1 MFTEIKMQKGVS
13 MSAKTIATCG
23 VKVIALTI
31 IMFLSFT
38 VASIVSGVSALPAG
52 VEPPPVDAGA
62 TSLALFVASLLETA
76 VLTTIILR
84 SRWSGW
90 KLVGTIFLAF
100 YGLNTV
106 VAQIESIVFLPHQLP
121 PGMIPQLFLM
131 GAITA
136 GLFSPLAVLILG
148 KMRRESE
155 SRAPNPRQGLPLGE
169 WAWKLAAIAVAYV
182 ILYFAFGYFV
192 AWKNPAVR
200 AYYGGTDPSS
210 FFAQIA
216 WIWRTTPWLFPLQA
230 LRAMLWTA
238 FALPVIRMHKGR
250 PWEVSLA
257 VGLLFAVWSSLLL
270 LPNPYMPEAVAKAH
284 LVETAPSNLIFGC
297 IVGWLLSRRH
307 APPRGVFTE
316 RFRRSEG

>member
-1 MFTEIKMQKGVS
+1 
-13 MSAKTIATCG
+13 MSAKTIAACG
-23 VKVIALTI
+23 LKVIALTI

-38 VASIVSGVSALPAG
+38 VASIVSGVAALPAG
-52 VEPPPVDAGA
+52 VEPPPMDAGA

-76 VLTTIILR
+76 VITTIILR

-90 KLVGTIFLAF
+90 KLVGSIFLAF

-121 PGMIPQLFLM
+121 PGMISQLFLM

-155 SRAPNPRQGLPLGE
+155 SHAPHPRQGLPLGE
-169 WAWKLAAIAVAYV
+169 WAWKLAVIAAAYV
-182 ILYFAFGYFV
+182 TLYFAFGYFV

-200 AYYGGTDPSS
+200 AYYGGTDPGS

-216 WIWRTTPWLFPLQA
+216 WIWRTTPWMFPLQA

-250 PWEVSLA
+250 PWEVGLA
-257 VGLLFAVWSSLLL
+257 VGLLFAVWTSQLL
-270 LPNPYMPEAVAKAH
+270 LPNPYMPEAVARSH

-297 IVGWLLSRRH
+297 IVGWLLSQRH
-307 APPRGVFTE
+307 SSPRSLFEEGLQ
-316 RFRRSEG
+316 RSEG

>member
-1 MFTEIKMQKGVS
+1 MFTKTKMQKEVP
-13 MSAKTIATCG
+13 MSAKTIAACG

-31 IMFLSFT
+31 VMFLSFT
-38 VASIVSGVSALPAG
+38 VASIVSGVAALPAG
-52 VEPPPVDAGA
+52 VEPPPMDAGA

-76 VLTTIILR
+76 VLTTVILR
-84 SRWSGW
+84 SRGLGW
-90 KLVGTIFLAF
+90 KLVGAIFLAF

-155 SRAPNPRQGLPLGE
+155 SRAPNPRAGLPLGE

-182 ILYFAFGYFV
+182 ILYFGFGYFV

-200 AYYGGTDPSS
+200 AYYGGADPGS
-210 FFAQIA
+210 FFAQVT
-216 WIWRTTPWLFPLQA
+216 WIWRTTPWMFPLQA

-238 FALPVIRMHKGR
+238 FALPVIRMHKGQ
-250 PWEVSLA
+250 PWEVGLA
-257 VGLLFAVWSSLLL
+257 VGLLFAVWTSQLL
-270 LPNPYMPEAVAKAH
+270 LPNPYMPEAVARAH

-307 APPRGVFTE
+307 APPHGLQVSGDRKAE
-316 RFRRSEG
+316 